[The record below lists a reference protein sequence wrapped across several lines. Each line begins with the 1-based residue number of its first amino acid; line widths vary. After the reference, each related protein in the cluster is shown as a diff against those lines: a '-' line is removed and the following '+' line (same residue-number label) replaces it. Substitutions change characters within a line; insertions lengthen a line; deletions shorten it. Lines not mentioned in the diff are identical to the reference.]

1 MRMPKLSGPDTCA
14 VIRQSSQI
22 PVVIFTSSNDADE
35 VRDAIKKGASDFVLK
50 STGMIEL
57 TERIAF
63 HLNKLKFAT
72 TKTTPSEIKTASEAP
87 RKRLATTTLIIDPD
101 EKSRSIIKSVL
112 TRLNQSVVE
121 ASNATEAITAFK
133 HHSPDIII
141 SEWSL
146 PDNDGFS
153 MLSEL
158 KRVRRGKELLTVMM
172 SARLSPEAQRKA
184 HFLGI
189 TNFLVK
195 PLNPAKVEMMIADSV
210 RQTIRNKKRNAGKAA

>member
-1 MRMPKLSGPDTCA
+1 MPKLSGPDTCA

>member
-1 MRMPKLSGPDTCA
+1 
-14 VIRQSSQI
+14 
-22 PVVIFTSSNDADE
+22 
-35 VRDAIKKGASDFVLK
+35 
-50 STGMIEL
+50 MIEL